1 VRGEAADARSLM
13 ESSMIISHENLC
25 QFHRLLIKVGG
36 RELPRQR
43 NETQAQILAR
53 RGTLISLDALGV
65 ARIVT

>member
-13 ESSMIISHENLC
+13 ESSMIISQENLC

-43 NETQAQILAR
+43 NETKLR
-53 RGTLISLDALGV
+53 FWRGTGRS
-65 ARIVT
+65 